1 MPRSGI
7 GSNLFSIL
15 SDEVRAMRSGF
26 ADRAA
31 AGRSLASRLW
41 DYSGRPGL
49 LVLALPRGGV
59 PVACQVA
66 RALRAELDV
75 LVVRKL
81 GVPGHEELAMGAIA
95 SGGARVLNQDVI
107 EALKLR
113 PEEIEKVAAR
123 ELAELERREKTYRG
137 DRAPPQVAG
146 RTVILVD
153 DGLATGASMRA
164 AAKALRQ
171 LDPAE
176 IIVAVPVA
184 PAGAERQFTDVADH
198 FVAVEQPRHFSAV
211 GAWYQSFDQTSDAEV
226 QSLLNEAWRQIA

>member
-1 MPRSGI
+1 
-7 GSNLFSIL
+7 
-15 SDEVRAMRSGF
+15 MRSGF

-137 DRAPPQVAG
+137 DRAPPQV
-146 RTVILVD
+146 
-153 DGLATGASMRA
+153 
-164 AAKALRQ
+164 
-171 LDPAE
+171 
-176 IIVAVPVA
+176 
-184 PAGAERQFTDVADH
+184 
-198 FVAVEQPRHFSAV
+198 
-211 GAWYQSFDQTSDAEV
+211 
-226 QSLLNEAWRQIA
+226 